1 MTDRE
6 HYGTSRLR
14 YGRPH
19 PCAEIMRQYFAGDD
33 WGDRIQDWAFA
44 RYELDE
50 REDALKRW
58 RETRNPPSDPV
69 VALAYDRRA
78 ALDHL
83 SVYRDKDAKSLWYR
97 SSFCQICRTPE
108 RKRKWG
114 DVAFYLPAIA
124 A

>member
-6 HYGTSRLR
+6 HYGSKLR

-19 PCAEIMRQYFAGDD
+19 PCAEIMRQYFAEDD

-83 SVYRDKDAKSLWYR
+83 SVYRDKDAKSLSYR
-97 SSFCQICRTPE
+97 SSFCQIFRTPE

>member
-6 HYGTSRLR
+6 HYGSKLR

-19 PCAEIMRQYFAGDD
+19 PCAELMREYFAGDD
-33 WGDRIQDWAFA
+33 WGDRIQGWAIL

-50 REDALKRW
+50 QEDQLRRW
-58 RETRNPPSDPV
+58 RDTRNPPSDPV

-83 SVYRDKDAKSLWYR
+83 SVYRDKDKKSLWYR
-97 SSFCQICRTPE
+97 SAYCKLSNTPE

-114 DVAFYLPAIA
+114 DVSFLM
-124 A
+124 

>member
-6 HYGTSRLR
+6 HYGSKLR

-50 REDALKRW
+50 R
-58 RETRNPPSDPV
+58 
-69 VALAYDRRA
+69 
-78 ALDHL
+78 
-83 SVYRDKDAKSLWYR
+83 
-97 SSFCQICRTPE
+97 
-108 RKRKWG
+108 
-114 DVAFYLPAIA
+114 
-124 A
+124 